1 MERDTIFAQASAAG
15 RAGVAVIR
23 ISGPKANVAIE
34 ALTGRPA
41 PERSG
46 LRRLLGRDGAV
57 LDEALILSFPEGR
70 SFTGELTTEIQGHGG
85 YSAPAAIMREL
96 ARIDGLRLAEPGEF
110 TRRALENGRLD
121 LAQVE
126 GMADLIAAET
136 EAQRRLAMELMSGGL
151 SARSSE
157 WRRRLIRARALV
169 EASIDFADEDVPED
183 VSPEVAELIDEVIAG
198 IRGELAGAAAARRV
212 REGFEVAL
220 VGAPNVGKSTL
231 LNALAGRDVA
241 IISEIAGTTRDVLE
255 VRLDLN
261 GLAVTV
267 LDMAGMRATDE
278 RIERIGVDRAVAR
291 ANNADMRVFLTL
303 PDLPAPEFVARRDG
317 DIVVRGKAD
326 LGGSECSETTVSG
339 LTGEGV
345 DALLGA
351 IADELRK
358 RAAGASLTAHIRQE
372 RALRDAAAG
381 LEAAAKVLRADLGGE
396 LAAEELRR
404 AVHALEFL
412 VGRVDLE
419 AVLDEIFAEFC
430 LGK

>member
-1 MERDTIFAQASAAG
+1 MERDTIFAQASASG

-23 ISGPKANVAIE
+23 ISGPRAVAAIE

-46 LRRLLGRDGAV
+46 LRRIVGADGAL
-57 LDEALILSFPEGR
+57 LDEALILAFPEGK
-70 SFTGELTTEIQGHGG
+70 SFTGELTAEIQGHGG

-96 ARIDGLRLAEPGEF
+96 ARIEGLRLAEPGEF

-126 GMADLIAAET
+126 GLADLIAAET
-136 EAQRRLAMELMSGGL
+136 EAQRRLAMGLMSGTL
-151 SARSSE
+151 SARAGE
-157 WRRRLIRARALV
+157 WRRRLIRARALL

-183 VSPEVAELIDEVIAG
+183 VSPEVAELISEVAAG
-198 IRGELAGAAAARRV
+198 IRRELSGAAAARRV

-255 VRLDLN
+255 VRLNLN
-261 GLAVTV
+261 GLAVTI
-267 LDMAGMRATDE
+267 LDMAGMRATED

-291 ANNADMRVFLTL
+291 ANDADMRVFLTL
-303 PDLPAPEFVARRDG
+303 PDLPAPGFVAKRDG
-317 DIVVRGKAD
+317 DIVVRGKGD
-326 LGGSECSETTVSG
+326 LGGGACSGMSVSG
-339 LTGEGV
+339 LSGEGV

-351 IADELRK
+351 ISNELGK

-372 RALRDAAAG
+372 RALGDAAAS
-381 LEAAAKVLRADLGGE
+381 LEAALGVMRADLGGE

-412 VGRVDLE
+412 IGRVDLE